1 MEFIKSVLIA
11 GVLPL
16 LVAYLTAKLTY
27 KREAK
32 KSILEK
38 RASLY
43 LSIQNKAESLAYKP
57 VQIFDLSYRNSVLKY
72 KPQVELIASPRVKGA
87 YLKFYSFI
95 DNYYKEYHKF
105 CIENDPREDK
115 NNYHT
120 VVLEDG
126 EEIEEVSF
134 WSEDIKYF
142 EKSAKSFKHQHS
154 PKIEELKKYLDE
166 LYEAMRKDLGS
177 NK

>member
-1 MEFIKSVLIA
+1 M
-11 GVLPL
+11 
-16 LVAYLTAKLTY
+16 
-27 KREAK
+27 
-32 KSILEK
+32 
-38 RASLY
+38 
-43 LSIQNKAESLAYKP
+43 
-57 VQIFDLSYRNSVLKY
+57 KY

-142 EKSAKSFKHQHS
+142 EKSAESFKHQHS

>member
-72 KPQVELIASPRVKGA
+72 KPQVELIAPQG
-87 YLKFYSFI
+87 
-95 DNYYKEYHKF
+95 
-105 CIENDPREDK
+105 
-115 NNYHT
+115 
-120 VVLEDG
+120 
-126 EEIEEVSF
+126 
-134 WSEDIKYF
+134 
-142 EKSAKSFKHQHS
+142 
-154 PKIEELKKYLDE
+154 
-166 LYEAMRKDLGS
+166 
-177 NK
+177 

>member
-1 MEFIKSVLIA
+1 MHFQIRLAKSAVVSDGL
-11 GVLPL
+11 G
-16 LVAYLTAKLTY
+16 
-27 KREAK
+27 
-32 KSILEK
+32 
-38 RASLY
+38 
-43 LSIQNKAESLAYKP
+43 LA
-57 VQIFDLSYRNSVLKY
+57 
-72 KPQVELIASPRVKGA
+72 
-87 YLKFYSFI
+87 
-95 DNYYKEYHKF
+95 DNDVRDKF

-126 EEIEEVSF
+126 EEMEEVSF

-142 EKSAKSFKHQHS
+142 EKSAESFKHQHS

>member
-1 MEFIKSVLIA
+1 MEFIKSVLTTGI
-11 GVLPL
+11 LPL
-16 LVAYLTAKLTY
+16 LVAFLTAKLTY
-27 KREAK
+27 RRETK

-72 KPQVELIASPRVKGA
+72 KPQVELIASPKVKKA
-87 YLKFYSFI
+87 YLNFYSFI
-95 DNYYKEYHKF
+95 DNYYKDYYKF
-105 CIENDPREDK
+105 CNENDPREDK
-115 NNYHT
+115 SNYHT
-120 VVLEDG
+120 VILEDG

-134 WSEDIKYF
+134 WDEDIKYF
-142 EKSAKSFKHQHS
+142 EKSAESFKNQHC
-154 PKIEELKKYLDE
+154 PKIEDLKKYLDE